1 MNPALLTVEDLRTH
15 FLMRGGQVARAVDGV
30 SFEVREGETV
40 CLVGESGCGKSV
52 TAFSV
57 MQLLPRNAVHPTGAV
72 LFRGDDVLA
81 MPVERRRALRGNAI
95 SMIFQEPGTSLNP
108 VFRAGRQV
116 AEALRIHR
124 GLSADEARAE
134 AVRMFGEVGIPNP
147 DERFDAY
154 PHELSGGM
162 KQRVMI
168 AMALAC
174 GPDLLIADEPTTA
187 LDVTIQAQIL
197 TLIRSL
203 QQSRRMA
210 VLLITHNLRV
220 VNQVADRVLVM
231 YAGRI
236 VEAADRQTLFREPKH
251 PYTRRLLAA
260 IPGTGARGEPLAEI
274 PGRVPSATAFP
285 PACRFA
291 PRCDRCFDRC
301 QREEPAWLPVGNDHF
316 AECHL
321 YDPAEAAP

>member
-1 MNPALLTVEDLRTH
+1 MLLRVENLRTH
-15 FLMRGGQVARAVDGV
+15 FRLPGGRAARAVDGV
-30 SFEVREGETV
+30 SFGVNKGETV

-57 MQLLPRNAVHPTGAV
+57 MQLLPRNAVHPSGQI
-72 LFRGDDVLA
+72 LFQGEDILSL
-81 MPVERRRALRGNAI
+81 PVERRREIRGNQI

-108 VFRAGRQV
+108 VYTAGWQV
-116 AEALRIHR
+116 AEALRFHE
-124 GLSADEARAE
+124 GLSRSDAE
-134 AVRMFGEVGIPNP
+134 IRTIEMFDEVGIPNP
-147 DERFDAY
+147 ESRFRAY

-174 GPDLLIADEPTTA
+174 KPDLLIADEPTTA

-197 TLIRSL
+197 KLIRTL
-203 QQSRRMA
+203 QASQDMA

-236 VEAADRQTLFREPKH
+236 VESADRRTLFTNPQH
-251 PYTRRLLAA
+251 PYTRRLLEA
-260 IPGTGARGEPLAEI
+260 IPGESVRGRPLEEI
-274 PGRVPSATAFP
+274 PGRVPPATAFP
-285 PACRFA
+285 EHCRFA
-291 PRCDRCFDRC
+291 DRCSDC
-301 QREEPAWLPVGNDHF
+301 MPQCREQDPSLRRVGEDHQVACF
-316 AECHL
+316 L
-321 YDPAEAAP
+321 YPEGTA